1 MAKVIAIG
9 QPINEAE
16 RQAIAYLRDHLPNT
30 CTILHNFE
38 LAFDKEVWE
47 IDLAILTPHA
57 VYVVDVKGTSG
68 QIEVFGSQWYPE
80 GRSPFFSPLAKVRQ
94 HAKTLKEL
102 IKSTHP
108 HRFELNDVYV
118 HAAVVLTAPNAQFID
133 STGRD
138 APDVVPLSKSLLYF
152 MDKTRLPPGR
162 GKDIS
167 ALLGLAQSVIQGKA
181 RPRNAPRQFKHWQ
194 VEEKLG
200 ETKDYT
206 DYRASNIFAGKLGR
220 APGARLRVYHTDP
233 YADLAAR
240 QAHMRLISNA
250 YRALSQLPPHPNI
263 LTVRDFFVS
272 EDETECVLV
281 TDDFPGDALRKYLAR
296 PQSALTFDQ
305 KLRLLRGVLA
315 GLGHA
320 HQYEVYHRNLTPD
333 AILLSADG
341 QVRLTAFDYARAQY
355 EGRET
360 IQDEIIEKIDWY
372 YQAPECRQ
380 DGPGRVSAPSEL
392 FAAGQIFFRLL
403 TGEAAFADST
413 QPSKD
418 QPFLPSQPTALKPD
432 LPTGFDEWLQK
443 LCAFDP
449 VERYPSALAATEALE
464 NVLSLAPSTGYK
476 TAPTTETPPPPAAP
490 DLKDL
495 KPDMPPL
502 GGRFIIQ
509 DRLGEPGA
517 FGVAYKVFD
526 TFGEVNR
533 VLKLILHN
541 RGGSTLDRL
550 RQEYRVL
557 SSLPDH
563 PNVVKVIWADR
574 LAELQDTP
582 YVVFEYVDGYTVE
595 EFIKAQALSL
605 EDARTIAR
613 QSAQGLSHLHNHGVY
628 HQDIKPSNVLWTDR
642 GVRLI
647 DFNMAKLETDD
658 GPGGGTR
665 RYLPPDFD
673 SHMEPTTAERVDRDL
688 YALAVTFYESLTS
701 GSYPFETKTPEL
713 HTRARDP
720 RQISGL
726 HDLNPAWVN
735 WFNKALDPQR
745 HARFTSAAEFLA
757 ALNALPEP
765 RLKPAAPLATSN
777 TPVAAKPNTNPFVTD
792 LLTLY
797 SQSQRTNAGTRGLNA
812 ISSAT
817 YVETLLDT
825 QLRAAVLSGEFH
837 LVVIT
842 GNAGDGKTAFIQQIE
857 RQVEAQ
863 GATVQRG
870 LNGATFTWHGR
881 VFRSNYDGSQDEGD
895 KDNTAVLLEFLAP
908 FAGDDESAWQ
918 SNETR
923 LIAINEGRLVDFLDA
938 HEAQFS
944 RLIALIHVGL
954 RGEDIVAPVGVA
966 VINLN
971 LRAVVADPDGA
982 NSSIFDR
989 LLRRFTDP
997 KDWDA
1002 CLQCDLRSRCY
1013 VHHNAR
1019 TFADPVAGPKVIERL
1034 KMLYTATHLRGRL
1047 HITLRD
1053 LRSALAYTL
1062 VGTRDCDE
1070 LHTLYAQGP
1079 GALPDILSGFYFNAW
1094 HGGRTPTHDRLLQL
1108 LRDLDIGEVST
1119 PELDRAF
1126 DFLEPK
1132 ARKFARFEF
1141 SERDAYEDELFARLF
1156 QSLDRAGNNADLPAY
1171 FQQHREYVA
1180 MLRRRHYF
1188 ERRDDAWIMM
1198 LPYRQMER
1206 FLEMVTRPAA
1216 FAAQIDDLLAAINRG
1231 EGLAD
1236 PETIKHRLALR
1247 VRVVDRGTV
1256 RSYRLFDGNSFQP
1269 APPLAATQ
1277 LRFLEYMPPGVV
1289 LRYVP
1294 AVGRS
1299 VELLITLDIYEM
1311 LARLNAG
1318 YRPSP
1323 EERHGL
1329 YRTLAVF
1336 KNMLASAPY
1345 QEVLLTE
1352 SGHEFYQMRRE
1363 ANSVLTFRRLKEGE
1377 LT

>member
-9 QPINEAE
+9 QPVNEAE
-16 RQAIAYLRDHLPNT
+16 RQAIAYLRDHLPNS
-30 CTILHNFE
+30 CTVLHNFE
-38 LAFDKEVWE
+38 LVLDKETWE
-47 IDLAILTPHA
+47 VDIAILTPHA

-68 QIEVFGSQWYPE
+68 RIDVFGNQWYPE

-94 HAKTLKEL
+94 HARTLKGLVLEAHKNRL
-102 IKSTHP
+102 
-108 HRFELNDVYV
+108 ELNDVYV
-118 HAAVVLTAPNAQFID
+118 HAAVMLTAPTAQFND

-138 APDVVPLSKSLLYF
+138 ASDVVLLKKSQLYF

-162 GKDIS
+162 GKDITN
-167 ALLGLAQSVIQGKA
+167 LLGFVLGTIQGKA
-181 RPRNAPRQFKHWQ
+181 RPRNAPRQFKHWR

-206 DYRASNIFAGKLGR
+206 DYRAINIFAGKLGGT
-220 APGARLRVYHTDP
+220 PGARLRVYHTDP
-233 YADLAAR
+233 YADLPAR
-240 QAHMRLISNA
+240 QTQMKVISNA

-263 LTVRDFFVS
+263 LMVRDFFVS

-281 TDDFPGDALRKYLAR
+281 TDDFPGNALRKYLAH
-296 PQSALTFDQ
+296 PQAALTFDQ

-320 HQYEVYHRNLTPD
+320 HQYQVIHRNLTPD
-333 AILLSADG
+333 AIFLSADG
-341 QVRLTAFDYARAQY
+341 QMRLTAFDYARAQY

-360 IQDEIIEKIDWY
+360 IENEIIEKIDWY

-380 DGPGRVSAPSEL
+380 EGPGKASAQSDL
-392 FAAGQIFFRLL
+392 FAAGEIFYHLL
-403 TGEAAFADST
+403 TDEKAFADSAH
-413 QPSKD
+413 PNKD
-418 QPFLPSQPTALKPD
+418 TPLLPSRPTAIKPD
-432 LPTGFDEWLQK
+432 LPAGFDEWLQK

-449 VERYPSALAATEALE
+449 VDRYPSTLAALEALE
-464 NVLSLAPSTGYK
+464 SVLSVAPSTGYK

-495 KPDMPPL
+495 KADMPPL
-502 GGRFIIQ
+502 GKRFIIQ
-509 DRLGEPGA
+509 ERLGDPGA

-526 TFGEVNR
+526 TFGEVTR
-533 VLKLILHN
+533 VLKLILRN

-550 RQEYRVL
+550 RQEYRAL
-557 SSLPDH
+557 SNLPDH

-582 YVVFEYVDGYTVE
+582 YVVFEYIEGYTVE

-605 EDARTIAR
+605 EDARTIAC
-613 QSAQGLSHLHNHGVY
+613 QSAEGLKHLHKHGVY

-647 DFNMAKLETDD
+647 DFNMAKLETDE

-673 SHMEPTTAERVDRDL
+673 PQGEPTIIERVDRDL
-688 YALAVTFYESLTS
+688 YALAVTFYESLT
-701 GSYPFETKTPEL
+701 GGGYPFETKTPE
-713 HTRARDP
+713 HHVHPRDP
-720 RQISGL
+720 RQTPGL

-745 HARFTSAAEFLA
+745 STRFASSDEFLA

-765 RLKPAAPLATSN
+765 RLKPVVPLAST
-777 TPVAAKPNTNPFVTD
+777 TLVAAKPNTNPFVTD

-812 ISSAT
+812 ISAAT

-825 QLRAAVLSGEFH
+825 QLRSAVLSGEFR
-837 LVVIT
+837 LVIIT
-842 GNAGDGKTAFIQQIE
+842 GNAGDGKTAFIQQVE
-857 RQVEAQ
+857 RYVEAQ
-863 GATVQRG
+863 GTPQQRG
-870 LNGATFTWHGR
+870 LNGATFTWRGR

-908 FAGDDESAWQ
+908 FVGDDDSIWAQ
-918 SNETR
+918 NETR

-938 HEAQFS
+938 HKAQFP
-944 RLIALIHVGL
+944 RLTALIHAGL
-954 RGEDIVAPVGVA
+954 KGDDLAPSLGIA

-971 LRAVVADPDGA
+971 LRAVVSDSEGV

-989 LLRRFTDP
+989 LLHRFADP
-997 KDWDA
+997 AHWEA
-1002 CLQCDLRSRCY
+1002 CLQCDLRARCY

-1019 TFADPVAGPKVIERL
+1019 TFADPIAGPKIIERL
-1034 KMLYTATHLRGRL
+1034 KMIYTATHLRGRL

-1053 LRSALAYTL
+1053 LRSALAYTF
-1062 VGTRDCDE
+1062 VGTRDCDD

-1079 GALPDILSGFYFNAW
+1079 EALPDILSGFYFNAW
-1094 HGGRTPTHDRLLQL
+1094 HGGRTPTQDRLLQL
-1108 LRDLDIGEVST
+1108 VRELDIGEVST

-1141 SERDAYEDELFARLF
+1141 SERGAYDDELFAKLF
-1156 QSLDRAGNNADLPAY
+1156 QALDRAGNGADLAVY
-1171 FQQHREYVA
+1171 FQQHRDYVA

-1188 ERRDDAWIMM
+1188 ERRDDAWITM
-1198 LPYRQMER
+1198 LPYRQMGR
-1206 FLEMVTRPAA
+1206 FLEMVTQPSV
-1216 FAAQIDDLLAAINRG
+1216 FAAQIDDLLNAINRG
-1231 EGLAD
+1231 EGLAN
-1236 PETIKHRLALR
+1236 PETIKHKLALR
-1247 VRVVDRGTV
+1247 VRVVERGTL
-1256 RSYRLFDGNSFQP
+1256 RSYRLFDGNAFQP
-1269 APPLAATQ
+1269 APSLAATQ
-1277 LRFLEYMPPGVV
+1277 SRFLEYLPPGVV

-1299 VELLITLDIYEM
+1299 AELLITLDIYEM
-1311 LARLNAG
+1311 LVRLNAG

-1363 ANSVLTFRRLKEGE
+1363 TNSVLTFRRLKEGE
-1377 LT
+1377 LA